1 MQRRKEVVVL
11 PFADGL
17 ASGRRVIVTE
27 ERVQRWM
34 LSECVRFEMVDVEI
48 LEREIAGEEL
58 GKVVCVMSLR
68 LPILLLP
75 MIFLLSACVCVV
87 YEELGFRLLS
97 WGVGYGQL

>member
-1 MQRRKEVVVL
+1 MQRRREVVVL
-11 PFADGL
+11 PFVAGL
-17 ASGRRVIVTE
+17 ASGRRVMVTE

-34 LSECVRFEMVDVEI
+34 LSEWVRFEMVDVEI

-75 MIFLLSACVCVV
+75 MIFLLSAYVCVCV
-87 YEELGFRLLS
+87 
-97 WGVGYGQL
+97 